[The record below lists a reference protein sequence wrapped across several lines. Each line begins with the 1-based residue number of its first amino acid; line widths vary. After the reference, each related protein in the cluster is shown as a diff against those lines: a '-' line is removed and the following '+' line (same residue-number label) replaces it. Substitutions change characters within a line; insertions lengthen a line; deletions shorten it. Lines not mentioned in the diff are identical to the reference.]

1 MPITFQNQEY
11 SLWRVPFC
19 ITDDQQDP
27 SVKLFI
33 KCCLNAFQEGVNNS
47 RISRLFQRKIAL
59 IIIAIIIAATIW
71 AMIFFFG
78 DENNKSKN
86 TKYLP
91 PNCYLLNDKII
102 CPNNKNSVQIG

>member
-1 MPITFQNQEY
+1 MLPN
-11 SLWRVPFC
+11 LR
-19 ITDDQQDP
+19 
-27 SVKLFI
+27 
-33 KCCLNAFQEGVNNS
+33 EGVNNS
-47 RISRLFQRKIAL
+47 RISKLLQPKITL

>member
-47 RISRLFQRKIAL
+47 RISKLLRPKITL